1 MKHGRSCDFEISV
14 PSCDIFN
21 LWFII
26 FQCIIS
32 TVGYTITL
40 NSYHGLRGSA
50 SPVLTAT
57 AWPCKWEMEIF
68 DPHRIHTLNRPPKN
82 LSQVITSATP
92 TSMPHLVEIRSWG
105 LLGKWVKYN
114 DFLLICQCT
123 FYRELTYIS
132 HPSTVF
138 HVWWLK
144 RRWHAQGVPFGLIL
158 LLILEVKF
166 FTNPQFFWAWI
177 GVFNP
182 NEQNIKSFILSKLR
196 HRFQLN
202 FAQRMI
208 ETTTLSSTNV
218 RPRNPRWRSAAM

>member
-1 MKHGRSCDFEISV
+1 MCIFRWQTILTRVSPPSQKTIYNFKLVVGHTTKHMKHGRSCDFEISV

-32 TVGYTITL
+32 TV

-114 DFLLICQCT
+114 DFYL
-123 FYRELTYIS
+123 FAS
-132 HPSTVF
+132 
-138 HVWWLK
+138 
-144 RRWHAQGVPFGLIL
+144 VPFI
-158 LLILEVKF
+158 VNSPTYHTRRRF
-166 FTNPQFFWAWI
+166 FTCDDSNDVDTRRVCLL
-177 GVFNP
+177 G
-182 NEQNIKSFILSKLR
+182 
-196 HRFQLN
+196 
-202 FAQRMI
+202 
-208 ETTTLSSTNV
+208 
-218 RPRNPRWRSAAM
+218 